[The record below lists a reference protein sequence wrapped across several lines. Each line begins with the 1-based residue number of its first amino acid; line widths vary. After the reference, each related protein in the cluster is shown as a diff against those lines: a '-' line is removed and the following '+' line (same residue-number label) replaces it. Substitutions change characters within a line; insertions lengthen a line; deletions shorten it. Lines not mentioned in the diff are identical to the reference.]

1 MISIHAPRTGSD
13 GIKCVVCSQQDEF
26 QSTLPARGATGA
38 SASAA
43 TDWAFQ
49 STLPARGATYHLAR
63 MAGVKFISIHAPRTG
78 SDKRARAGG
87 ASGAHFNPRS
97 PHGERQ
103 MHRRQKWISNQ
114 FQSTLPAR
122 GATFSEEEA
131 AAYIMISIHAPRTGS
146 DDAKEEGRQDR
157 RNFNPRSPHGERRD
171 NAQIVPFVQQF
182 QSTLPAR
189 GATGIVTFLRTEVRH
204 FNPRSPHGERP
215 TNCNLIAT

>member
-1 MISIHAPRTGSD
+1 M
-13 GIKCVVCSQQDEF
+13 EF
-26 QSTLPARGATGA
+26 QSTLPARGATNVHALGV
-38 SASAA
+38 
-43 TDWAFQ
+43 
-49 STLPARGATYHLAR
+49 LLAH
-63 MAGVKFISIHAPRTG
+63 ISIHAPRTG
-78 SDKRARAGG
+78 SDRCIGG
-87 ASGAHFNPRS
+87 KSGLAINFNPRS
-97 PHGERQ
+97 PHGERPEPEPPAAS
-103 MHRRQKWISNQ
+103 RQQ